1 MAFCIYLVIAYC
13 FEVEPSS
20 TGSVAKAG
28 KVVIKSIAL
37 IIQIIGVAPVCRSI
51 REGIQGD
58 LSSKSLQP
66 VNIASA
72 VTPYINNFFIVLKFL
87 RLL

>member
-51 REGIQGD
+51 REGN

>member
-51 REGIQGD
+51 REGIQGG
-58 LSSKSLQP
+58 LVQQ
-66 VNIASA
+66 
-72 VTPYINNFFIVLKFL
+72 IVATG
-87 RLL
+87 

>member
-37 IIQIIGVAPVCRSI
+37 IYKLSVLLQYAGVFVKVSK
-51 REGIQGD
+51 GD